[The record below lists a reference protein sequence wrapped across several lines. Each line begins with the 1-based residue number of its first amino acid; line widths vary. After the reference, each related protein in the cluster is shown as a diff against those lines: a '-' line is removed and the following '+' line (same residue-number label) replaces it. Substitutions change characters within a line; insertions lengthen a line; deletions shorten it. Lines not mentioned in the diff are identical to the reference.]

1 MNDMATTLSTS
12 LIVTSLLFIFFPTEK
27 KKKRALTILHNSE
40 ICWHHSCTCR
50 YTMPYLTL
58 HKPPP
63 HLVARAQ
70 PPSPQLLNCMVKRA
84 TLSYSLVSAL
94 YVKPYESGTEYIT
107 TDGKVTSH
115 LA

>member
-1 MNDMATTLSTS
+1 
-12 LIVTSLLFIFFPTEK
+12 
-27 KKKRALTILHNSE
+27 
-40 ICWHHSCTCR
+40 
-50 YTMPYLTL
+50 
-58 HKPPP
+58 
-63 HLVARAQ
+63 
-70 PPSPQLLNCMVKRA
+70 MVKRA

>member
-1 MNDMATTLSTS
+1 
-12 LIVTSLLFIFFPTEK
+12 
-27 KKKRALTILHNSE
+27 
-40 ICWHHSCTCR
+40 
-50 YTMPYLTL
+50 MPYLTL

-70 PPSPQLLNCMVKRA
+70 PTSPQLLNCMVKRA